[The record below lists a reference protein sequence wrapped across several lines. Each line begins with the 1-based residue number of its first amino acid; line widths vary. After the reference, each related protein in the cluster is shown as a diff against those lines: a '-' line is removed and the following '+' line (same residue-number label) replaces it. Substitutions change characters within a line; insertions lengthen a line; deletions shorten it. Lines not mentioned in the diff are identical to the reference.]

1 MQRGPDV
8 PSLTEPQTPALK
20 LALSTA
26 RPSDRATYAALFALD
41 ERLSKAIAAT
51 GEVMLAQIR
60 LAWWRDELA
69 KDPETAAADPLLTGL
84 RKFFGSEAGRLADLV
99 DGWEAA
105 LVGEDELARCEQFAA
120 GRASAFALL
129 SEVVGEESQASE
141 ASRAGRLWAMADLAS
156 GIAGGELAGVA
167 PELAGADRALSLP
180 RALRP
185 VAVVGGLARR
195 ALRRRGAPLLGDRM
209 SPLAALRLGLLGR

>member
-1 MQRGPDV
+1 MQRGPEV

-26 RPSDRATYAALFALD
+26 RPGDRATYAALFALD

-69 KDPETAAADPLLTGL
+69 KEPETIAADPLLTAL
-84 RKFFGSEAGRLADLV
+84 RKSFGSKAGGLADLV

-105 LVGEDELARCEQFAA
+105 LAGDDDLLRCEQFAA

-129 SEVVGEESQASE
+129 SEVVGQERHAEE
-141 ASRAGRLWAMADLAS
+141 ASRAGRLWAMAGLAS
-156 GIAGGELAGVA
+156 GLAGGELAGA
-167 PELAGADRALSLP
+167 ATQLRGANQTLSLP

-185 VAVVGGLARR
+185 LAVVGGLARR
-195 ALRRRGAPLLGDRM
+195 ALRRPGAPLLGDRM
-209 SPLAALRLGLLGR
+209 SPFAALRLGLLGR